1 VERSRFVGL
10 RWDDGGVRSEPS
22 ILHVDLDAFFAAVE
36 QRDKPSLRGKPVVV
50 GGLGPRGVVSTAS
63 YEARTFGVHSAMPT
77 REARSRCPH
86 AAYLFPRFRAYS
98 DASNSIMALLREL
111 SPLVEPL
118 SLDEAFLEVT
128 ASESLFGS
136 ARIIA
141 QQIKARIHDETQLT
155 ASAGIAPNKFVAKI
169 ASDMQKPDGL
179 VEVLPE
185 DVLSFLH
192 PLPVTRL
199 WGVGRVTAQSLH
211 NLGIRTIGDLT
222 RFSQEFL
229 VTRFGA
235 HGEHL
240 FHLAYGRDDR
250 PVDPNQ
256 EIKSLGE
263 EETFAEDLSL
273 DGEVHAAL
281 LRQAQTVARRLRV
294 RGLCCRTITV
304 KIKLAERLG
313 EGRFRMYTRSHTL
326 SFPTNDAQ
334 EIYQAALVLYAAV
347 PRRSIKVRLA
357 GIYTSGLEAET
368 RSTQLSLFT
377 SPQGQPDKR
386 QRLGQLLDQLTTR
399 YGEGIVRLGETR
411 MDSPLR
417 RRDPGSFRKE
427 EFQDP
432 LTPEKKSR

>member
-1 VERSRFVGL
+1 ML
-10 RWDDGGVRSEPS
+10 LALQS
-22 ILHVDLDAFFAAVE
+22 IPGTATISHCSNASALSALSCWSKLLLIKDSSVQPRRIIHLDMDAFYAAIE
-36 QRDKPSLRGKPVVV
+36 QRDRPELRGKPLIV
-50 GGLGPRGVVSTAS
+50 GGDRNRGVVATAS
-63 YEARTFGVHSAMPT
+63 YEARPYGIHSAMPMAQALKLCPQAIVVPPR
-77 REARSRCPH
+77 RERYMEVSQQIFAILRS
-86 AAYLFPRFRAYS
+86 FT
-98 DASNSIMALLREL
+98 
-111 SPLVEPL
+111 PLVEPL

-136 ARIIA
+136 ARTIA
-141 QQIKARIHDETQLT
+141 QQIKARIHDETHLT

-240 FHLAYGRDDR
+240 FHLAHGRDDR

-304 KIKLAERLG
+304 KIKLAERL
-313 EGRFRMYTRSHTL
+313 
-326 SFPTNDAQ
+326 
-334 EIYQAALVLYAAV
+334 
-347 PRRSIKVRLA
+347 
-357 GIYTSGLEAET
+357 
-368 RSTQLSLFT
+368 
-377 SPQGQPDKR
+377 
-386 QRLGQLLDQLTTR
+386 
-399 YGEGIVRLGETR
+399 
-411 MDSPLR
+411 
-417 RRDPGSFRKE
+417 
-427 EFQDP
+427 
-432 LTPEKKSR
+432 